1 MLEFLAR
8 NRETGGLTWSQ
19 AWKGSSPVSI
29 WWLVGHSRRNYMEL
43 PPSMPTTCREG
54 HQDRI
59 RCKPVGRQ
67 RQKTE
72 HADSWQGRLVPRMRD
87 VTFLAKKGP
96 KLEMERYQL
105 DILGLTSIHYP
116 GRGTRLL
123 ERGCTLS
130 FFQNC
135 SR

>member
-8 NRETGGLTWSQ
+8 NRETGALTWSQ

-29 WWLVGHSRRNYMEL
+29 WWLGVGPWGSVGRSRRNYMEL
-43 PPSMPTTCREG
+43 PPSKSTTCREG
-54 HQDRI
+54 HQERML
-59 RCKPVGRQ
+59 CKPVGRQ

-72 HADSWQGRLVPRMRD
+72 HADSWQGRLVPGMWD

-96 KLEMERYQL
+96 ELEMERYQL
-105 DILGLTSIHYP
+105 DILGLTSMHYP

-123 ERGCTLS
+123 
-130 FFQNC
+130 
-135 SR
+135 